1 MYYELSKSQKK
12 IARAVIDKG
21 LGEHYL
27 KGLREAESIILNWR
41 NGALNNKETFVRL
54 YKCMEE
60 NDKQIAWLYND
71 KGGSRW
77 VEVMAGQL
85 ADGVITI
92 SDLKD
97 FQEDVRETIIL
108 WSKL

>member
-1 MYYELSKSQKK
+1 MQ
-12 IARAVIDKG
+12 
-21 LGEHYL
+21 
-27 KGLREAESIILNWR
+27 
-41 NGALNNKETFVRL
+41 L
-54 YKCMEE
+54 YKCIEK
-60 NDKQIAWLYND
+60 NDKHIAWLYDD

-85 ADGVITI
+85 ADQVISI

-97 FQEDVRETIIL
+97 FDEKVRETIIP

>member
-1 MYYELSKSQKK
+1 MQ
-12 IARAVIDKG
+12 VG
-21 LGEHYL
+21 
-27 KGLREAESIILNWR
+27 LNWR
-41 NGALNNKETFVRL
+41 KGTFNNNMEAYMGL
-54 YKCMEE
+54 YNCIEK
-60 NDKQIAWLYND
+60 NDKHIAWLYND

-97 FQEDVRETIIL
+97 FQAEVRETIIS